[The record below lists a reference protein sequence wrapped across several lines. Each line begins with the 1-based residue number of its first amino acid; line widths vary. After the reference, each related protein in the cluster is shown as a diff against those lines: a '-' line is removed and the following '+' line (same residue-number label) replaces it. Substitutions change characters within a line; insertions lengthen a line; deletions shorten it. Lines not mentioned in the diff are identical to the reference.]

1 MTPEQKLEAFFA
13 ESAPPTRDGLFEA
26 ETARRIARR
35 RAIYSVVAMIPWA
48 LAAAVVLWGVR
59 PLLPVLGDSF
69 GALNAIAPGLAGGM
83 FLAIGA
89 IALTRRLAARS

>member
-1 MTPEQKLEAFFA
+1 MTPEQKLEAFFT
-13 ESAPPTRDGLFEA
+13 ESAPPARDCLFEA
-26 ETARRIARR
+26 EAARRIARR
-35 RAIYSVVAMIPWA
+35 RAVFSVVAMIPWA
-48 LAAAVVLWGVR
+48 LATAVVLWGVR